1 MSERLSLRVN
11 GVERTP
17 ELDPALPLLA
27 LLRGELDLMGARF
40 GCGAGQCG
48 ACNVLVEGRAVA
60 SCETPLWAVAGK
72 DVVTVE
78 GLGTPERPHA
88 LQEAFV
94 AEQAIQCGYC
104 VSGILISAAREQQ
117 LVQLVVSGLR
127 RCMKWD
133 EAPLLPGIW
142 VGAVLEQETSHG
154 RVPAGRCAVKRL
166 DTERVARNCAHIR
179 AALEQHPDR
188 LRMAVIR
195 RQDEQRVPRSAGE
208 VHRHAAV
215 DDGRQLLRPAF
226 TGHVEHA
233 PQEVELLLSQ
243 VLGHAGEA
251 TPAEGRRPISHG
263 SPASA

>member
-17 ELDPALPLLA
+17 ELDPALSLLA

-104 VSGILISAAREQQ
+104 VSGILISAAALLARNPDPSAAEVREA
-117 LVQLVVSGLR
+117 LDRNLC
-127 RCMKWD
+127 RCGAHNRM
-133 EAPLLPGIW
+133 
-142 VGAVLEQETSHG
+142 VRAVL
-154 RVPAGRCAVKRL
+154 
-166 DTERVARNCAHIR
+166 R
-179 AALEQHPDR
+179 AAT
-188 LRMAVIR
+188 
-195 RQDEQRVPRSAGE
+195 AGQ
-208 VHRHAAV
+208 AA
-215 DDGRQLLRPAF
+215 
-226 TGHVEHA
+226 
-233 PQEVELLLSQ
+233 
-243 VLGHAGEA
+243 
-251 TPAEGRRPISHG
+251 
-263 SPASA
+263 